1 MLRGHQHSSL
11 ANADV
16 FSVYFSGGEKRRSE
30 IRLRSQA
37 TNVAEVTSCERL
49 YKVSYPFHNNN
60 LFCDILFSRCL
71 QPGFCQ
77 QIHLSFLYL

>member
-1 MLRGHQHSSL
+1 MAALLNLYFIILFYYFWGGGGEGRGVLRGHQHSSL

-37 TNVAEVTSCERL
+37 TNVAEVTSCV
-49 YKVSYPFHNNN
+49 KAV
-60 LFCDILFSRCL
+60 
-71 QPGFCQ
+71 
-77 QIHLSFLYL
+77 

>member
-1 MLRGHQHSSL
+1 MEGREVLRGHQHSSL

-37 TNVAEVTSCERL
+37 TNVAEVTS
-49 YKVSYPFHNNN
+49 YVKAV
-60 LFCDILFSRCL
+60 
-71 QPGFCQ
+71 
-77 QIHLSFLYL
+77 

>member
-1 MLRGHQHSSL
+1 MAALLNLYFIILLYYFWGGGGEGRGVLRGHQHSSL

-37 TNVAEVTSCERL
+37 TNVAEVTSCV
-49 YKVSYPFHNNN
+49 KAV
-60 LFCDILFSRCL
+60 
-71 QPGFCQ
+71 
-77 QIHLSFLYL
+77 